1 MVAKVIEDGKS
12 WMVKR
17 ETQKEIIPA
26 TAATCVHRCTTFGL
40 LVRTVHGVQNSCDVK
55 IINTTCT
62 TPYYTNL
69 SIAF

>member
-1 MVAKVIEDGKS
+1 
-12 WMVKR
+12 MVKR

-26 TAATCVHRCTTFGL
+26 TCTAATRVCVYRCTTFGI
-40 LVRTVHGVQNSCDVK
+40 LVRTVHGVQNSCGVR

-69 SIAF
+69 SIALI

>member
-1 MVAKVIEDGKS
+1 
-12 WMVKR
+12 MVKR
-17 ETQKEIIPA
+17 ETQKEIMKLYRLRLLD
-26 TAATCVHRCTTFGL
+26 VYRCTTFGL

-69 SIAF
+69 SLHFNLNLIF